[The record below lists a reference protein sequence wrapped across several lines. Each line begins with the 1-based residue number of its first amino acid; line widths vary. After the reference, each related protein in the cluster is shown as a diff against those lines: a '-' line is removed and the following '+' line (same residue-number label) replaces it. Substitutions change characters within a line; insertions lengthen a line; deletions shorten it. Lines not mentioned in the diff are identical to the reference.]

1 MSNFEAIRGV
11 TWTLRRL
18 LQDNLEVAPVTIT
31 LVPPDVTLAGLN
43 GRRINLFLYLVEE
56 SPYLRNQEI
65 PGEGSPGAYGYP
77 PLSLSLHYL
86 MTAYSEGDSSNEREL
101 PAQEALAAGMRVF
114 HDFAILRQD
123 NATLDPSLLG
133 EFEQV
138 KITLKP
144 ANLDEMSKVWSAMPS
159 ANYRCS
165 AAYQVSIVQIESK
178 SARRTAQPVATRR
191 LHAAIMGHPAITA
204 VYRTPALLSDP
215 KGDIRAAV
223 GQSLT
228 IEGSGFLAPQTWVRL
243 GGLDPIPVTPI
254 SDTLIR
260 ISVPDAFYPPVG
272 ANPPQPIPP
281 GQQLQ
286 PGPQFVD
293 VRVQRTGEGI
303 QGGLDRGT
311 TFSEPQ
317 VEVSNQSVFTLVPSV
332 TAVTPNPASVAGLLT
347 VAGTRLFQTG
357 LKSYVFVS
365 DVAIEI
371 VEPGASD
378 PWAPPTATSVQVPLT
393 AVTAA
398 NPPLTIPNPY
408 PVRVQNNGAL
418 SVDAPSVNFS

>member
-1 MSNFEAIRGV
+1 MSTYDAIRAV
-11 TWTLRRL
+11 TSSLQNL
-18 LQDNLEVAPVTIT
+18 LQDNMDVPATIT
-31 LVPPDVTLAGLN
+31 LLPPDVPPAGVN
-43 GRRINLFLYLVEE
+43 GKRINLFLYLVAE

-86 MTAYSEGDSSNEREL
+86 MTAYSESDNSNEREL
-101 PAQEALAAGMRVF
+101 PAQQALGSAMRVF
-114 HDFAILRQD
+114 HDIAILRSD
-123 NATLDPSLLG
+123 NPALDPSLVG

-144 ANLDEMSKVWSAMPS
+144 ANLDEMTKVWSAIPS

-178 SARRTAQPVATRR
+178 TARRTALPVTTRR
-191 LHAAIMGHPAITA
+191 LHAAIMGHPTITA
-204 VYRTPALLSDP
+204 VYRTPLLPGDP

-243 GGLDPIPVTPI
+243 GGLNPIPVTPI
-254 SDTLIR
+254 SDALIQ
-260 ISVPDAFYPPVG
+260 IAVPDALYPPVLP
-272 ANPPQPIPP
+272 NPPQAIPP
-281 GQQLQ
+281 ADQLQ

-293 VRVQRTGEGI
+293 VRVQRPGEGI

-311 TFSEPQ
+311 TFTEPQ
-317 VEVSNQSVFTLVPSV
+317 VEVSNLWAFTLVPSIATV
-332 TAVTPNPASVAGLLT
+332 TNPASVAGMLT
-347 VAGTRLFQTG
+347 VTGTRLFTPG
-357 LKSYVFVS
+357 MKSYVFVS
-365 DVAIEI
+365 DVAIE
-371 VEPGASD
+371 VPGI
-378 PWAPPTATSVQVPLT
+378 PPATSVQVPLT
-393 AVTAA
+393 GVTSAD
-398 NPPLTIPNPY
+398 PPLTIPNLY

-418 SVDAPSVNFS
+418 SIDAPKVNFTL

>member
-1 MSNFEAIRGV
+1 MSNYEAIRGV
-11 TWTLRRL
+11 TWTLRKL
-18 LQDNLEVAPVTIT
+18 LQDNLEVAATVT
-31 LVPPDVTLAGLN
+31 LVPPDVTVTNVN
-43 GRRINLFLYLVEE
+43 GRRINLFLYLVAE

-86 MTAYSEGDSSNEREL
+86 MTAYSENDTSNDRDL
-101 PAQEALAAGMRVF
+101 AAQEALAAAMRVF
-114 HDFAILRQD
+114 HDFGILRQD
-123 NATLDPSLLG
+123 NATLDPSLIG

-144 ANLDEMSKVWSAMPS
+144 ANLDEMSKVWSAMPQ
-159 ANYRCS
+159 ANFRCS
-165 AAYQVSIVQIESK
+165 AAYQISIVQIESK
-178 SARRTAQPVATRR
+178 TARRTSQPVTTRR
-191 LHAAIMGHPAITA
+191 LHAATMGHPTITA
-204 VYRTPALLSDP
+204 VYRTPGVPTDP

-228 IEGSGFLAPQTWVRL
+228 IEGSGFVSTQTWVRL
-243 GGLDPIPVTPI
+243 GGLDPIPVTPA

-272 ANPPQPIPP
+272 ANPPVAIPP
-281 GQQLQ
+281 SDQLQ
-286 PGPQFVD
+286 AGSQFVD

-317 VEVSNQSVFTLVPSV
+317 VEVSNQSVFTLVPAIATV
-332 TAVTPNPASVAGLLT
+332 TNPASVAAPLT
-347 VAGTRLFQTG
+347 ITGTRLFHAG

-365 DVAIEI
+365 DVAIEVI
-371 VEPGASD
+371 GPQSS
-378 PWAPPTATSVQVPLT
+378 TSVQVPLS
-393 AVTAA
+393 AVTAV
-398 NPPLTIPNPY
+398 NPPLTIPGTY
-408 PVRVQNNGAL
+408 AVRIENNGAM
-418 SVDAPSVNFS
+418 SVTAPQANFTV

>member
-11 TWTLRRL
+11 TWTLRKL
-18 LQDNLEVAPVTIT
+18 LQDNLEAPVTVT
-31 LVPPDVTLAGLN
+31 LVPPDVTVTGVS
-43 GRRINLFLYLVEE
+43 GRRINLFLYLVAE

-65 PGEGSPGAYGYP
+65 PGEGSPGAYGFP
-77 PLSLSLHYL
+77 PLSVSLHYL
-86 MTAYSEGDSSNEREL
+86 MTAYSEGDTSNERDL
-101 PAQEALAAGMRVF
+101 PAQEALAAAMRVF

-123 NATLDPSLLG
+123 NAALDPSLVG

-144 ANLDEMSKVWSAMPS
+144 ANLDEMTKVWSAIPS

-178 SARRTAQPVATRR
+178 TARRTAQPVTTRR
-191 LHAAIMGHPAITA
+191 LHAAIMGHPTITA
-204 VYRTPALLSDP
+204 IYRTPASPADP

-243 GGLDPIPVTPI
+243 GGLDPIPVTPA
-254 SDTLIR
+254 SDTRLQI
-260 ISVPDAFYPPVG
+260 IVPDALYPPVPP
-272 ANPPQPIPP
+272 NPAQPIPP
-281 GQQLQ
+281 EDQLQ

-293 VRVQRTGEGI
+293 VRGQRTGEGI

-317 VEVSNQSVFTLVPSV
+317 VEVSNQTVFTLVPGI
-332 TAVTPNPASVAGLLT
+332 TAVTPNPASVAGTLT
-347 VAGTRLFQTG
+347 VTGTRLFTPG

-365 DVAIEI
+365 DVAIE
-371 VEPGASD
+371 VLGS
-378 PWAPPTATSVQVPLT
+378 PPSTSVQVSLAGVAT
-393 AVTAA
+393 AK
-398 NPPLTIPNPY
+398 PPLVIPNAF

-418 SVDAPSVNFS
+418 SIDAPSVNFA